1 MGDQLGDQKRLTA
14 RFAETVKKAGKYF
27 DENGLFLRVKEGGS
41 KKWVQRYTFSGKRR
55 EMGLGSAKVISLA
68 KARQDA
74 LKNLLLIREGKDPI
88 QSNTKTTVIPTFEE
102 VSQKVY
108 EINLPSWRNKKHAAQ
123 FISTLKAYAFPI
135 IGDIKVNDVETPHI
149 LRILTP
155 IWLEKAET
163 GRRVRQRVSDVL
175 KYSIAQKWRSDN
187 PADSKIL
194 DALPKQSRKQEHRKS
209 ISFEEVGSFINEVQ
223 NSKGLLTTKLALE
236 FLILTATRSSEVR
249 KAKWEEIEDNKW
261 IIPAERMKAGVTH
274 RVPLSSR
281 CLKILQEAKSISNG
295 SPYIFY
301 GMRTGAPLSENT
313 FSKLIKDLSYDAHV
327 HGFRTSFRTWTQEK
341 TNYSREIAEAA
352 LSHRL
357 KDKAEA
363 AYARSDLF
371 EKRAEMMETWSNYV
385 SNTDAKVISIR
396 R

>member
-1 MGDQLGDQKRLTA
+1 MGDQKRLTA
-14 RFAETVKKAGKYF
+14 RFVETVKKAGKYF

-163 GRRVRQRVSDVL
+163 GDEYVR
-175 KYSIAQKWRSDN
+175 
-187 PADSKIL
+187 
-194 DALPKQSRKQEHRKS
+194 
-209 ISFEEVGSFINEVQ
+209 
-223 NSKGLLTTKLALE
+223 E
-236 FLILTATRSSEVR
+236 FQ
-249 KAKWEEIEDNKW
+249 
-261 IIPAERMKAGVTH
+261 P
-274 RVPLSSR
+274 
-281 CLKILQEAKSISNG
+281 
-295 SPYIFY
+295 F
-301 GMRTGAPLSENT
+301 
-313 FSKLIKDLSYDAHV
+313 
-327 HGFRTSFRTWTQEK
+327 
-341 TNYSREIAEAA
+341 
-352 LSHRL
+352 
-357 KDKAEA
+357 
-363 AYARSDLF
+363 
-371 EKRAEMMETWSNYV
+371 
-385 SNTDAKVISIR
+385 
-396 R
+396 